1 MRNWY
6 LLILLVF
13 IFGCNNQKS
22 QPTAN
27 KKDTS
32 TTKDSVPVTANQEAG
47 QSELYI
53 LEPASKTEF
62 EQAATRHQVSF
73 MMGPEEARKVNG
85 VLVLKINDKWT
96 PIEAFR
102 DTLLNENDPEI
113 REYRY
118 LGQNQQLN
126 QYLVAGS
133 FYEGFETY
141 LVDKTTGKITPTW
154 TEPSVSPDQK
164 Y

>member
-1 MRNWY
+1 PME
-6 LLILLVF
+6 
-13 IFGCNNQKS
+13 S
-22 QPTAN
+22 
-27 KKDTS
+27 
-32 TTKDSVPVTANQEAG
+32 
-47 QSELYI
+47 
-53 LEPASKTEF
+53 
-62 EQAATRHQVSF
+62 
-73 MMGPEEARKVNG
+73 
-85 VLVLKINDKWT
+85 
-96 PIEAFR
+96 FR

-154 TEPSVSPDQK
+154 TEPIVSPDQK
-164 Y
+164 YLANVSLATVMEGEPTGVQVWKVTGQNNSPSIENLLELEQQDWIPFELQWESPQSIIIKMIPTEKYEQLQAEPKEDDFSYLRLRIK